1 MILGVMGAMFL
12 MGSTANIDTG
22 ITHPKWHGHC
32 AVSFFVLTV
41 LALIYNT
48 VIYYIVR
55 SKIGIISQSN
65 LYFKLIL
72 LVLTVIQVY
81 IGTKNGV
88 F

>member
-1 MILGVMGAMFL
+1 MIGAMFL

-22 ITHPKWHGHC
+22 RTHPKWHGHC
-32 AVSFFVLTV
+32 AVSFFVFTV

-55 SKIGIISQSN
+55 SKIGIISQGN